1 MNLRMLTVDDSS
13 VIRKIIRG
21 AAEVLEFEIL
31 EAEDGLE
38 ALKVVEQYKGEID
51 LILLDWN
58 MPGMDGL
65 EVLKT
70 LKSNEE
76 YCRIPI
82 MMVTTESKKENII
95 EAVKAGVSHYMIKPF
110 AMEEIMKKM
119 LECLGRGGL

>member
-38 ALKVVEQYKGEID
+38 ALKVVEQYKGDID

-58 MPGMDGL
+58 MPGMNGL